1 MDLAHGRVW
10 LKQHPVIG
18 TILVDGPIEP
28 IVPARGLIELGYK
41 LHWNRSG
48 CVVVHPKR
56 GEISS
61 WLRDGYPVVA
71 EDDALALIT
80 DIEKA
85 EQKKVEDLNQEENLD
100 EDLMTWW

>member
-1 MDLAHGRVW
+1 M
-10 LKQHPVIG
+10 
-18 TILVDGPIEP
+18 
-28 IVPARGLIELGYK
+28 VPLLSGL
-41 LHWNRSG
+41 
-48 CVVVHPKR
+48 HPKR

-61 WLRDGYPVVA
+61 WLRDGCPVVA

-80 DIEKA
+80 DLEKA

>member
-1 MDLAHGRVW
+1 M
-10 LKQHPVIG
+10 
-18 TILVDGPIEP
+18 
-28 IVPARGLIELGYK
+28 
-41 LHWNRSG
+41 
-48 CVVVHPKR
+48 
-56 GEISS
+56 
-61 WLRDGYPVVA
+61 A